1 MRHCISYLWTTR
13 LLLMTQAPPTS
24 RVTRR
29 RHDREIVTLAVPA
42 FGALVAEPLFV
53 MADSAIVGHL
63 GTAQLAGLGVA
74 SALLTTAVSVFVFLA
89 YATTAAVA
97 RRVGAGDLPAAIR
110 QGMDGIWL
118 AVLLGAAVI
127 ALVLPLAPAIVDLFG
142 ASSTAAPYAITYLRI
157 SALGIPAMLVV
168 LAATGVLRGLQDTKT
183 PLYVAVG
190 GFVANGALNAGLVYG
205 AGLGIA
211 GSAWGTVIAQCG
223 MAAVYL
229 TVVIRGAR
237 RHGASLRPDAAGIRA
252 SAQAGVPLLVRTLS
266 LRAILMIA
274 TAVAARLGDAD
285 IAAHQIILSLWS
297 LLAFAL
303 DAIAIAGQAIIGRYL
318 GAGDPDGARAAC
330 RRMVEWGIAVG
341 VVLGVLVVLTR
352 PLFLP
357 LFTSDSSVTDTALP
371 ALLIVALSQP
381 VSGVVFVLDGVL
393 MGAGDGPYL
402 AWAMLVTLAVFA
414 PAALLVPALGGGLTA
429 LWGAMTLMMT
439 VRLVT
444 LGLRTRSGRWL
455 VTGATR

>member
-1 MRHCISYLWTTR
+1 
-13 LLLMTQAPPTS
+13 MTQAPATPQS
-24 RVTRR
+24 LRR

-97 RRVGAGDLPAAIR
+97 RRMGAGDLQAAIR

-118 AVLLGAAVI
+118 ALLLGAAVI
-127 ALVLPLAPAIVDLFG
+127 VVVLPTAPALVGLFG
-142 ASSTAAPYAITYLRI
+142 ASDTAAPYATTYLRI
-157 SALGIPAMLVV
+157 SSLGIPAMLTV
-168 LAATGVLRGLQDTKT
+168 LAATGVLRGLQDTRT

-190 GFVANGALNAGLVYG
+190 GFIANAALNAGLVYG

-229 TVVIRGAR
+229 VVVVRGAR

-252 SAQAGVPLLVRTLS
+252 SAQAGAPLLVRTLS

-318 GAGDPDGARAAC
+318 GAGDADGARAAC
-330 RRMVEWGIAVG
+330 RRMVQWGVAVG
-341 VVLGVLVVLTR
+341 VVLGALVVVSRPVFLT
-352 PLFLP
+352 
-357 LFTSDSSVTDTALP
+357 LFTSDAAVQDTALP
-371 ALLIVALSQP
+371 ALVIVALSQP
-381 VSGVVFVLDGVL
+381 VSGIVFVLDGVL
-393 MGAGDGPYL
+393 MGASDGPYL

-414 PAALLVPALGGGLTA
+414 PVAFLVPVFGGGLTA
-429 LWGAMTLMMT
+429 LWAAMTLMMI
-439 VRLVT
+439 VRMVT
-444 LGLRTRSGRWL
+444 LWLRSRSGRWI

>member
-1 MRHCISYLWTTR
+1 MV
-13 LLLMTQAPPTS
+13 LMTQAPAIPE
-24 RVTRR
+24 VTRW
-29 RHDREIVTLAVPA
+29 RHDREIVALAVPA

-118 AVLLGAAVI
+118 ALLLGSAVI
-127 ALVLPLAPAIVDLFG
+127 ALVLPLAPGIVELFG
-142 ASSTAAPYAITYLRI
+142 ASSTAAPHATTYLRI

-168 LAATGVLRGLQDTKT
+168 LAATGVLRGLQNTRT
-183 PLYVAVG
+183 PLYVAIA
-190 GFVANGALNAGLVYG
+190 GFIANGALNAVLVYG

-229 TVVIRGAR
+229 AVVVRGAR

-266 LRAILMIA
+266 LRAVLMIA
-274 TAVAARLGDAD
+274 TVIAAHLGDAD

-318 GAGDPDGARAAC
+318 GAADAQGAREAC
-330 RRMVEWGIAVG
+330 RRMVQWGIATG
-341 VVLGVLVVLTR
+341 VVLGLLVGAAR

-357 LFTSDSSVTDTALP
+357 LFTDDSVVKDAALP
-371 ALLIVALSQP
+371 ALLMVALSQP
-381 VSGVVFVLDGVL
+381 ICGIVFVLDGVL

-402 AWAMLVTLAVFA
+402 AWAMVVTLAVFA
-414 PAALLVPALGGGLTA
+414 PVALLVPTVGGGLTA
-429 LWGAMTLMMT
+429 LWAAMTLMMT
-439 VRLVT
+439 VRMLT
-444 LGLRTRSGRWL
+444 LWLRMRSGRWI